1 MTQEEIDAVAEVLR
15 SGWIGLGPKTA
26 EFEKKFAEFVG
37 TTYAVAVN
45 SCTAA
50 LDLALKLLDV
60 NHGDEV
66 VVPTMT
72 FVSTAHCVAY
82 RLAMP
87 VFADV
92 DPQTLAID
100 LEDVRRKITSRT
112 RAIIPVHYSGR
123 PIDLDALKE
132 IAGGIP
138 IIEDCAHATGA
149 RYKGRS
155 VGSIGDIG
163 CFSFH
168 AVKNLAMG
176 DGGALT
182 LNDQQWMERCKR
194 LRWLGIDKGTWDR
207 TATDKSYW
215 WQYFVDE
222 IGLKCHLND
231 IAAAIGLVQLRRL
244 GLLNGRRREIAR
256 RYSEAFAACDFM
268 ETPPAD
274 TAEIESSWHIYCL
287 KVPQRDDLCSFL
299 QQKGIAT
306 GVHYTPVHLYSCY
319 GNKPHL
325 PVPEEV
331 FKRIVSLPVYPD
343 MTD

>member
-1 MTQEEIDAVAEVLR
+1 
-15 SGWIGLGPKTA
+15 
-26 EFEKKFAEFVG
+26 
-37 TTYAVAVN
+37 
-45 SCTAA
+45 
-50 LDLALKLLDV
+50 
-60 NHGDEV
+60 
-66 VVPTMT
+66 
-72 FVSTAHCVAY
+72 
-82 RLAMP
+82 MP

-92 DPQTLAID
+92 DPHTLSLDMA
-100 LEDVRRKITSRT
+100 DVRRKITSRT

-123 PIDLDALKE
+123 PVDMDALKE
-132 IAGGIP
+132 IAGDIP

-182 LNDQQWMERCKR
+182 LNHEERMQRCKR

-244 GLLNGRRREIAR
+244 ESLNGRRREIAR
-256 RYSEAFAACDFM
+256 RYSEAFAVYDFL
-268 ETPPAD
+268 ETPPVD

-287 KVPQRDDLCSFL
+287 KAPQRDELCAYL
-299 QQKGIAT
+299 QQQGIAT
-306 GVHYTPVHLYSCY
+306 GVHYTPIHLYSCY

-325 PVPEEV
+325 PQAEEV
-331 FKRIVSLPVYPD
+331 FTRIVSLPMYPD
-343 MTD
+343 MTDDDIQMVIDSVIAYYASAGFIGTRQATVKLPSEELGKAKRSAA